1 MTITIPEGLEAP
13 EIGETKELLALV
25 ETQEDGTLKILEL
38 DGIALEQAEEKEA
51 GDEAEAGETE
61 ANDDDLAML
70 MGMLD

>member
-51 GDEAEAGETE
+51 KAEAGEAE